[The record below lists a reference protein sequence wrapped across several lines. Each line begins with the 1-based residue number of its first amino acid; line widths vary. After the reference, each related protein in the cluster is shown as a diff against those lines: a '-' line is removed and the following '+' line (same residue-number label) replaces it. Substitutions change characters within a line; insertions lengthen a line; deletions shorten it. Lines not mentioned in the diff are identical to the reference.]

1 MQHLKII
8 FSLSVIFILTILNS
22 DAQINQDKPVKTWN
36 SNGLNASPAAKVP
49 ANVDL
54 GQTQRTET
62 IAKMEKQEKEKQERL
77 AYQKKLM
84 QNPEFLKMLEAEADF
99 ERTAAFGSGV
109 KLVNVVTGERFT
121 TK

>member
-1 MQHLKII
+1 MIY
-8 FSLSVIFILTILNS
+8 S
-22 DAQINQDKPVKTWN
+22 DCPR
-36 SNGLNASPAAKVP
+36 G
-49 ANVDL
+49 
-54 GQTQRTET
+54 G
-62 IAKMEKQEKEKQERL
+62 KMNKQEKEKQERL

-84 QNPEFLKMLEAEADF
+84 QNPEFLKMLEAEEDF

>member
-1 MQHLKII
+1 M
-8 FSLSVIFILTILNS
+8 
-22 DAQINQDKPVKTWN
+22 D
-36 SNGLNASPAAKVP
+36 
-49 ANVDL
+49 
-54 GQTQRTET
+54 
-62 IAKMEKQEKEKQERL
+62 KQEKEKQERL

-84 QNPEFLKMLEAEADF
+84 QNPEFLKMLEAEEDI

>member
-49 ANVDL
+49 TNVDL
-54 GQTQRTET
+54 GQNQRTET
-62 IAKMEKQEKEKQERL
+62 IAKMEKQEKEVNEL
-77 AYQKKLM
+77 AILGDGRISKIEEVILNQIRT
-84 QNPEFLKMLEAEADF
+84 LKE
-99 ERTAAFGSGV
+99 SI
-109 KLVNVVTGERFT
+109 K
-121 TK
+121 

>member
-1 MQHLKII
+1 MIY
-8 FSLSVIFILTILNS
+8 S
-22 DAQINQDKPVKTWN
+22 DCPR
-36 SNGLNASPAAKVP
+36 G
-49 ANVDL
+49 
-54 GQTQRTET
+54 G
-62 IAKMEKQEKEKQERL
+62 KMEKQEKEKQERL

>member
-22 DAQINQDKPVKTWN
+22 DAQINQDKTVKTWN

-54 GQTQRTET
+54 GQNQRTET
-62 IAKMEKQEKEKQERL
+62 IAKMEKQEKEVNEL
-77 AYQKKLM
+77 AILGDGRISKIEEVILNQIRT
-84 QNPEFLKMLEAEADF
+84 LKE
-99 ERTAAFGSGV
+99 SI
-109 KLVNVVTGERFT
+109 K
-121 TK
+121 

>member
-1 MQHLKII
+1 MIY
-8 FSLSVIFILTILNS
+8 S
-22 DAQINQDKPVKTWN
+22 DCPR
-36 SNGLNASPAAKVP
+36 G
-49 ANVDL
+49 
-54 GQTQRTET
+54 G
-62 IAKMEKQEKEKQERL
+62 KMDKQEKEKQERL

-109 KLVNVVTGERFT
+109 KLVNVVTGKRSI